1 MFEKPSIE
9 IAKDLGIS
17 DVALGKH
24 CKKNNIEKPYRGYW
38 AKKRSES
45 V

>member
-17 DVALGKH
+17 DVALGNN
-24 CKKNNIEKPYRGYW
+24 CKKNSIEKPSRGYW
-38 AKKRSES
+38 AKKKSES

>member
-1 MFEKPSIE
+1 MYYKSPYPSNEELSKLMFEKPSIE

-24 CKKNNIEKPYRGYW
+24 CKKNNI
-38 AKKRSES
+38 
-45 V
+45 